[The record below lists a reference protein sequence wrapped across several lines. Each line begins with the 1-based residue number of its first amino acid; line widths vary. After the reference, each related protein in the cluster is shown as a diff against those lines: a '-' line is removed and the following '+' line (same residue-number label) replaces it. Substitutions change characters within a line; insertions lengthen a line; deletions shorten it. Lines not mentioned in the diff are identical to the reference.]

1 MTLPHGPLPYRPPRP
16 APGEPAPAGPLPDPG
31 AVDPAVLA
39 TLLARHGWV
48 RRGGPSARYGRWT
61 PPDGTDPGTSL
72 LVPAGDG
79 FDDAVELLTDAV
91 TALSRSASPSAR
103 AILLALAVP
112 GDELQWRRDLAATPG
127 TVTPGTVPWD
137 DTERLQR
144 AARTM
149 LAAGAK
155 AGRTRAAYFGARLD
169 SWAGDFLDRVLVVG
183 GGPGLTAY
191 TPAPEGRAAVTT
203 LVRALEALRDAVD
216 YRRVSGG
223 AEAFENAVQSGVS
236 RELVE
241 SVQELVRGATAGRFT
256 VAWSAAAGTP
266 GGFGDRRIAL
276 EFSPGDL
283 PALAEAAE
291 LLERIEP
298 AVAVTVVGLVVRLKR
313 ADPAGPGTARLRVLG
328 GAEVDEV
335 KVRLADPAYRLAVE
349 AHLAGTPVRVSGRLE
364 RRGGFRRLTR
374 PTGLEPCGLEEAERE
389 RLLKTLGE
397 AREG

>member
-1 MTLPHGPLPYRPPRP
+1 MTLPHGPMGPTL
-16 APGEPAPAGPLPDPG
+16 GEPPQTGPLPDPA

-48 RRGGPSARYGRWT
+48 RRGGPAARYGRWT
-61 PPDGTDPGTSL
+61 PPEGTDPGVSL

-79 FDDAVELLTDAV
+79 FDDAVDLLTDAV

-103 AILLALAVP
+103 AILLALALP
-112 GDELQWRRDLAATPG
+112 GDELQWHRDLAAAPGTTTPG
-127 TVTPGTVPWD
+127 AAPWD
-137 DTERLQR
+137 DAERLR
-144 AARTM
+144 NAARAM

-169 SWAGDFLDRVLVVG
+169 AWAGDFLDRVLVVG
-183 GGPGLTAY
+183 DGPGLTAY

-223 AEAFENAVQSGVS
+223 EAFENAVQSGVS

-241 SVQELVRGATAGRFT
+241 SVRELVRGATAGRFT

-266 GGFGDRRIAL
+266 GGFGDRRIAV

-283 PALAEAAE
+283 PALEEAAE

-298 AVAVTVVGLVVRLKR
+298 AVAVTIVGLVVRLKR
-313 ADPAGPGTARLRVLG
+313 ADPAGPGSVRLRVLG
-328 GAEVDEV
+328 GAEVDEI
-335 KVRLADPAYRLAVE
+335 KVRLPGPAYRLAAE
-349 AHLAGTPVRVSGRLE
+349 AHLAGTPVRISGRLE

-374 PTGLEPCGLEEAERE
+374 PTGLEPCGLEDAERE

-397 AREG
+397 GDRG

>member
-1 MTLPHGPLPYRPPRP
+1 MTLPRGPQEAAR
-16 APGEPAPAGPLPDPG
+16 ALPDPA

-61 PPDGTDPGTSL
+61 PPGDSDPGTSL
-72 LVPAGDG
+72 LVPAAEG
-79 FDDAVELLTDAV
+79 FDDAVELLADAV
-91 TALSRSASPSAR
+91 TALSRSRSPSAR
-103 AILLALAVP
+103 SILLALTVP
-112 GDELQWRRDLAATPG
+112 GDELRWRRELPGPAHAA
-127 TVTPGTVPWD
+127 PWD
-137 DTERLQR
+137 DAERLQR
-144 AARTM
+144 AARAM

-169 SWAGDFLDRVLVVG
+169 GWAGDFLEQVLVVG
-183 GGPGLTAY
+183 GGPAADSGAGLTAY

-223 AEAFENAVQSGVS
+223 PAAFENAVQAGVS
-236 RELVE
+236 RELVQ
-241 SVQELVRGATAGRFT
+241 SVEELVRGATAAQLT
-256 VAWSAAAGTP
+256 VAWSAAAGPP

-283 PALAEAAE
+283 PALEEAAV

-298 AVAVTVVGLVVRLKR
+298 AVAVSVVGLVVRLKR
-313 ADPAGPGTARLRVLG
+313 ADPAGPGTVRLKVLA
-328 GAEVDEV
+328 GAEVGEV
-335 KVRLADPAYRLAVE
+335 RVRLADQAYRVAVE
-349 AHLAGTPVRVSGRLE
+349 AHLAGAPVRLSGRLE
-364 RRGGFRRLTR
+364 RRGGFRRLTH
-374 PTGLEPCGLEEAERE
+374 PGALEPCGLDEGERE

-397 AREG
+397 GGAGA

>member
-1 MTLPHGPLPYRPPRP
+1 MTLPHGPLRPG
-16 APGEPAPAGPLPDPG
+16 PGEPQARALPDPA

-72 LVPAGDG
+72 IVPAGDG
-79 FDDAVELLTDAV
+79 FDDAVDLLADAV

-112 GDELQWRRDLAATPG
+112 GDELQWRRDLAGPPG
-127 TVTPGTVPWD
+127 SAPATVPWD

-144 AARTM
+144 AARAM

-169 SWAGDFLDRVLVVG
+169 SWAGDFLDRVLVVS

-241 SVQELVRGATAGRFT
+241 SVEELVRGATASRLT

-298 AVAVTVVGLVVRLKR
+298 AVAVTVVGVVVRLKR
-313 ADPAGPGTARLRVLG
+313 ADPAGPGSVRLRVLG

-335 KVRLADPAYRLAVE
+335 KVRLPDPAYRLAAE
-349 AHLAGTPVRVSGRLE
+349 AHLAGTPVKVSGRLE

-389 RLLKTLGE
+389 RLLKTLGD
-397 AREG
+397 G

>member
-1 MTLPHGPLPYRPPRP
+1 MTLPHGPLRHG
-16 APGEPAPAGPLPDPG
+16 PGEPRDRALPDPA

-79 FDDAVELLTDAV
+79 FDDAVDLLADAV

-112 GDELQWRRDLAATPG
+112 GDELQWRRDPAGPSGTAAAADPA
-127 TVTPGTVPWD
+127 TVSWE

-144 AARTM
+144 AARAM

-169 SWAGDFLDRVLVVG
+169 GWAGDFLDRVLVVP

-241 SVQELVRGATAGRFT
+241 SVEELVRGATAAQLT
-256 VAWSAAAGTP
+256 VAWSAAAGAP

-298 AVAVTVVGLVVRLKR
+298 AVAVTLVGVVVRLKR
-313 ADPAGPGTARLRVLG
+313 ADPAGPGSVRLRVLG

-335 KVRLADPAYRLAVE
+335 KVRLPDPAYRLAAG

-389 RLLKTLGE
+389 RLLKTLGD
-397 AREG
+397 G

>member
-1 MTLPHGPLPYRPPRP
+1 MTLPDGPPEGAR
-16 APGEPAPAGPLPDPG
+16 ALPDPA

-61 PPDGTDPGTSL
+61 PPGDTDPGTSL

-79 FDDAVELLTDAV
+79 FDDAVDLLADAV
-91 TALSRSASPSAR
+91 TALSRSRSPSAR
-103 AILLALAVP
+103 SILLALAVP
-112 GDELQWRRDLAATPG
+112 GDELRWRRELPGPAGAA
-127 TVTPGTVPWD
+127 PWD
-137 DTERLQR
+137 GAERLQR
-144 AARTM
+144 AARAM
-149 LAAGAK
+149 LVAGAK

-169 SWAGDFLDRVLVVG
+169 AWAGDFLDRVLVVENG
-183 GGPGLTAY
+183 AGLTAY
-191 TPAPEGRAAVTT
+191 APAPEGRAAVTT

-223 AEAFENAVQSGVS
+223 PEAFENAVQAGVS
-236 RELVE
+236 RELVQ
-241 SVQELVRGATAGRFT
+241 SVEELVRGATAAQLT
-256 VAWSAAAGTP
+256 VSWSAAAGTP

-283 PALAEAAE
+283 PALEEAAE

-298 AVAVTVVGLVVRLKR
+298 AVAVTVVGIVVRLKR
-313 ADPAGPGTARLRVLG
+313 SDPAGPGTVRLRVLG
-328 GAEVDEV
+328 GAEVTEV
-335 KVRLADPAYRLAVE
+335 RIRLGDAAYRLAAE

-364 RRGGFRRLTR
+364 RRGGFRRLAHPR
-374 PTGLEPCGLEEAERE
+374 GLEPCGLEEAERE

-397 AREG
+397 GRQGT

>member
-1 MTLPHGPLPYRPPRP
+1 MTLPHGPLRPGPR
-16 APGEPAPAGPLPDPG
+16 EPQARALPDPA

-72 LVPAGDG
+72 IVPAGDG
-79 FDDAVELLTDAV
+79 FDDAVDLLADAV

-112 GDELQWRRDLAATPG
+112 GDELQWRRDLAGPPG
-127 TVTPGTVPWD
+127 SAPATVPWD

-144 AARTM
+144 AARAM

-169 SWAGDFLDRVLVVG
+169 SWAGDFLDRVLVVS

-241 SVQELVRGATAGRFT
+241 SVEELVRGATASRLT
-256 VAWSAAAGTP
+256 VAWSAVAGTP

-298 AVAVTVVGLVVRLKR
+298 AVAVTVVGVVVRLKR
-313 ADPAGPGTARLRVLG
+313 ADPAGPGSVRLRVLG

-335 KVRLADPAYRLAVE
+335 KVRLPDPAYRLAAE
-349 AHLAGTPVRVSGRLE
+349 AHLAGTPVKVSGRLE

-389 RLLKTLGE
+389 RLLKTLGD
-397 AREG
+397 G